1 VGLEELIQT
10 NKCVISP
17 KNKWRNYWDFYVALL
32 LVYTSTYFVYSVC
45 FFPTLSSAQQKFDIF
60 VDSSFFVDIIVNFLS
75 VTQDKNGIY
84 EFNRK
89 KLAINYIKSW
99 FFLDILTIFPWNLFQ
114 LKSPEEEDIDLDD
127 LMKA

>member
-1 VGLEELIQT
+1 
-10 NKCVISP
+10 
-17 KNKWRNYWDFYVALL
+17 
-32 LVYTSTYFVYSVC
+32 
-45 FFPTLSSAQQKFDIF
+45 
-60 VDSSFFVDIIVNFLS
+60 

-114 LKSPEEEDIDLDD
+114 LKSPDEEDIDLDD